1 MTGNSEANQRGAT
14 NGDERVVTVRGVPDR
29 TKQTDVRWANSRD
42 LRAITPEEIQLLAAT
57 GC

>member
-1 MTGNSEANQRGAT
+1 MNDGLEAKQRGTT
-14 NGDERVVTVRGVPDR
+14 NLGERVVTERGVANR
-29 TKQTDVRWANSRD
+29 TEPADIEWVDAAD